1 MRPVAHH
8 VPASLMAL
16 TCKFAVTSGLLF
28 ALAAC
33 KPQAPAPTVASG
45 VPERT
50 GSVSISGGDELAQV
64 LSWSL
69 PQVGVD
75 AGNAAEAR
83 AKAKRAL
90 ARGDLFETADSAI
103 PLLIAL
109 QGLQPDDAG
118 IARLLDEAR
127 LALVAQG
134 DAALQAGDDD
144 LDALR
149 AAQRRGAVLRRLWP
163 QQDDVVAYLERV
175 DRSEHAWDRNAQ
187 GEALLA
193 AGQLGEQGGGAL
205 AAFRAAL
212 QLRPEQAR
220 AQQGI
225 AAVESGLIRRAETAA
240 QEDDFDA
247 ARTWLAH
254 AERVRHHPATIS
266 TARYR
271 VEILRAERIRRLRDE
286 GLIALGDAG
295 GLDVA
300 RARLAEMLRIAAPGD
315 PASLE
320 LRQRIDLVG
329 HYGLFRPGQVFTD
342 GLHDGTRGPVLVVVP
357 HGMFRMGAPEG
368 EIDAT
373 PAEQPQ
379 HAVRLERGFAMSRTE
394 VTVGEFARFV
404 TAAGYEPRAT
414 QRGHSMAY
422 DTRSGNFVRGSGID
436 WRSGYD
442 GQPAAAD
449 MPVIHVTARD
459 AEAYTAWLSA
469 QTGAHYRLPSEA
481 EFEYALRAGSSTR
494 FPWGAGAPPAG
505 SDNLTGALDR
515 SPRGRSWSN
524 AFAGYADGWWG
535 PAPVGSFA
543 ANAYGLHDMAGNVSE
558 WIADCWHEGYRRAP
572 ANGSA
577 WVNPGCRNR
586 MYRGGSWASAPA
598 QVRPAWRAA
607 GGTDVTNAR
616 VGFRLVRQL

>member
-1 MRPVAHH
+1 MECGLRAGW
-8 VPASLMAL
+8 SLI
-16 TCKFAVTSGLLF
+16 FVVSF

-33 KPQAPAPTVASG
+33 KPQASAPAAS
-45 VPERT
+45 PAAPKRT

-69 PQVGVD
+69 PQVALEAGD
-75 AGNAAEAR
+75 AAGAR

-90 ARGDLFETADSAI
+90 AAGDLFETADSAI
-103 PLLIAL
+103 PLLFAL
-109 QGLQPDDAG
+109 QRLQPDDAG
-118 IARLLDEAR
+118 IAQSLQDAR
-127 LALVAQG
+127 AALIEQG
-134 DAALQAGDDD
+134 DAALLAGDEE

-149 AAQRRGAVLRRLWP
+149 AAQRRGAVLRKLWP
-163 QQDDVVAYLERV
+163 EQPEVVAYLERV
-175 DRSEHAWDRNAQ
+175 DHGERAWDRNTQ

-193 AGQLGEQGGGAL
+193 DGKLGEEGGGAL

-212 QLRPEQAR
+212 QLRPGQAR
-220 AQQGI
+220 AMQGI

-240 QEDDFDA
+240 QQGDFDA
-247 ARTWLAH
+247 ARAWLMQ
-254 AERVRHHPATIS
+254 AESVRHHPVTIA

-271 VEILRAERIRRLRDE
+271 VEVLRAERVRRLRDE
-286 GLIALGDAG
+286 GLIALGDDD
-295 GLDVA
+295 GLRTA
-300 RARLAEMLRIAAPGD
+300 RERLAEMLRIAEPGD
-315 PASLE
+315 PASVE
-320 LRQRIDLVG
+320 LRQRIDLVS

-342 GLHDGTRGPVLVVVP
+342 GLQDGSRGPVLVVVP
-357 HGMFRMGAPEG
+357 HGVFRMGAPEG
-368 EIDAT
+368 ERDAT

-379 HAVRLERGFAMSRTE
+379 HAIRLERGFAMSRNE
-394 VTVGEFARFV
+394 VTVGEFGRFV
-404 TAAGYEPRAT
+404 TATGYEPRAT

-422 DTRSGNFVRGSGID
+422 DNRSGNFVRGSGID

-442 GQPAAAD
+442 GQPATTD

-459 AEAYTAWLSA
+459 AEAYTAWLSE

-481 EFEYALRAGSSTR
+481 EFEYALRAGTATR
-494 FPWGAGAPPAG
+494 FPWGEGAPPAG
-505 SDNLTGALDR
+505 SENLTGALDR

-524 AFAGYADGWWG
+524 AFAGYGDGWWG
-535 PAPVGSFA
+535 PAPAGSFA

>member
-1 MRPVAHH
+1 MECGLRAGWPLV
-8 VPASLMAL
+8 
-16 TCKFAVTSGLLF
+16 FAVSL

-33 KPQAPAPTVASG
+33 KQQSPAPVERPST
-45 VPERT
+45 PELT

-69 PQVGVD
+69 PPVQLE
-75 AGNAAEAR
+75 AGGTAAAR
-83 AKAKRAL
+83 TRAMRAL
-90 ARGDLFETADSAI
+90 AAGDLFETADSAI
-103 PLLIAL
+103 PLLLAL
-109 QGLQPDDAG
+109 QRLAPDDPGLAE
-118 IARLLDEAR
+118 ALDEAR
-127 LALVAQG
+127 VALVAQG
-134 DAALQAGDDD
+134 DAALEAGDED

-149 AAQRRGAVLRRLWP
+149 MAQRRGAVLRKLWP
-163 QQDDVVAYLERV
+163 HQADVVAYLARV
-175 DRSEHAWDRNAQ
+175 DRSEQAWDRNAQ

-193 AGQLGEQGGGAL
+193 RGELGEQGGGAL

-212 QLRPEQAR
+212 QLSPEQAR
-220 AQQGI
+220 AQQGL
-225 AAVESGLIRRAETAA
+225 AAVESGLIRRAEVAA
-240 QEDDFDA
+240 QQGDFEA

-254 AERVRHHPATIS
+254 AEAVRQHPGTIS

-271 VEILRAERIRRLRDE
+271 VEILRVERVRRLRDE
-286 GLIALGDAG
+286 GLIALGDAN
-295 GLDVA
+295 GLRIA
-300 RARLAEMLRIAAPGD
+300 RERLAEMLRIAAPGD
-315 PASLE
+315 PASVE
-320 LRQRIDLVG
+320 LRQRIDLVV

-342 GLHDGTRGPVLVVVP
+342 GMQDGSRGPVLVVVP
-357 HGMFRMGAPEG
+357 HGAFRMGAPEG
-368 EIDAT
+368 ELDAT
-373 PAEQPQ
+373 DVERPQ
-379 HAVRLERGFAMSRTE
+379 HVVRLDRGFAMSRTE
-394 VTVGEFARFV
+394 VTVGEFGRFV
-404 TAAGYEPRAT
+404 AATGYEPRAT

-422 DTRSGNFVRGSGID
+422 DIRSGNFVRGSGID

-442 GQPAAAD
+442 GRPATPD
-449 MPVIHVTARD
+449 LPVIHVTARD
-459 AEAYTAWLSA
+459 AEAYTAWLSE

-494 FPWGAGAPPAG
+494 FPWGEGAPPGG
-505 SDNLTGALDR
+505 SENLTGGLDV
-515 SPRGRSWSN
+515 SPQGRRWSN
-524 AFAGYADGWWG
+524 AFPGYGDGWWG
-535 PAPVGSFA
+535 PAPVGSLA

-558 WIADCWHEGYRRAP
+558 WVADCWHAGYRRAP